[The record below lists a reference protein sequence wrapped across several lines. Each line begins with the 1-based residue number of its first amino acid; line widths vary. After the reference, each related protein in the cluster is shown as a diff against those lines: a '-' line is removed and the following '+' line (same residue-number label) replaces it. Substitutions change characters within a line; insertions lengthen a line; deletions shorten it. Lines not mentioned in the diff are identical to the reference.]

1 MKKSKKGIFSRS
13 IHLMV
18 TPVNKGFSC
27 SVVGDNK
34 ENMTEDEYDLCNT
47 IARGMIK
54 LSNDNPNKVYSEG
67 IEALSEDHKNKDSN
81 IVDFLEFL
89 KVRTLKSFN

>member
-1 MKKSKKGIFSRS
+1 MKEKKKAIFSRS

-18 TPVNKGFSC
+18 TPVDKGFSC

-67 IEALSEDHKNKDSN
+67 IEALSEDHKNKDCN
-81 IVDFLEFL
+81 IIDFLEFL
-89 KVRTLKSFN
+89 KVRTFKSFN

>member
-1 MKKSKKGIFSRS
+1 
-13 IHLMV
+13 
-18 TPVNKGFSC
+18 
-27 SVVGDNK
+27 
-34 ENMTEDEYDLCNT
+34 
-47 IARGMIK
+47 MIK

-89 KVRTLKSFN
+89 KVRTLNLFIKVNQTLLNIKVIL

>member
-1 MKKSKKGIFSRS
+1 MKTKKRAIFSRS

-27 SVVGDNK
+27 FVVGDNK

-67 IEALSEDHKNKDSN
+67 IEALSEDHKNKDTN
-81 IVDFLEFL
+81 VVDFLEFL

>member
-1 MKKSKKGIFSRS
+1 MKDKKKAIFSRS

-18 TPVNKGFSC
+18 TPVDKGFSC

-54 LSNDNPNKVYSEG
+54 LSNDNPNKVFSEG

-89 KVRTLKSFN
+89 KVRASKCIN

>member
-1 MKKSKKGIFSRS
+1 
-13 IHLMV
+13 MV
-18 TPVNKGFSC
+18 TPVDKGFSC

-67 IEALSEDHKNKDSN
+67 IEAL
-81 IVDFLEFL
+81 
-89 KVRTLKSFN
+89 

>member
-1 MKKSKKGIFSRS
+1 MKDKKKAIFSRS

-18 TPVNKGFSC
+18 TPVEKGFSC

-34 ENMTEDEYDLCNT
+34 ENMTEDEYDLCNA

-54 LSNDNPNKVYSEG
+54 LSNDNPNKLYSVG

-89 KVRTLKSFN
+89 KVRTFKSFN

>member
-18 TPVNKGFSC
+18 TPVDKGFSC

-34 ENMTEDEYDLCNT
+34 ENMSEDEYDLCNT

-67 IEALSEDHKNKDSN
+67 VEALSEDHKNKDSN

-89 KVRTLKSFN
+89 KVRTFKSIN

>member
-1 MKKSKKGIFSRS
+1 MKDKKKAIFSRS

-18 TPVNKGFSC
+18 TPVEKGFSC

-34 ENMTEDEYDLCNT
+34 ENMTDDEYDLCNT

-54 LSNDNPNKVYSEG
+54 LSNDNPSKVFSEG
-67 IEALSEDHKNKDSN
+67 IEALSEDHKHKDSN

-89 KVRTLKSFN
+89 KVSASKSLN

>member
-1 MKKSKKGIFSRS
+1 MKEKKKAIFSRS

-18 TPVNKGFSC
+18 TPVDKGFSC

-89 KVRTLKSFN
+89 KVRTFKSFN

>member
-1 MKKSKKGIFSRS
+1 MKTKKRAIFSRS

-18 TPVNKGFSC
+18 TPVDKGFSC
-27 SVVGDNK
+27 SVVVDNK

>member
-1 MKKSKKGIFSRS
+1 MKDKKKAIFSRS

-18 TPVNKGFSC
+18 TPVEKGFSC

-34 ENMTEDEYDLCNT
+34 ENMTDDEYDLCNT

-54 LSNDNPNKVYSEG
+54 LSNDNPSKVFSEG
-67 IEALSEDHKNKDSN
+67 IEALSRTISIK
-81 IVDFLEFL
+81 IVILLISLSFL
-89 KVRTLKSFN
+89 K